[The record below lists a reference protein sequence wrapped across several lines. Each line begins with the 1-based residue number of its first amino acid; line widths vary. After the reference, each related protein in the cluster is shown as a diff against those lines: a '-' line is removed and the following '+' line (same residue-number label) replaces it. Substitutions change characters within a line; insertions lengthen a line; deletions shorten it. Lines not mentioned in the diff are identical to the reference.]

1 MWICTGDIHLVEP
14 LTGKVVRTFGTA
26 RSLGVMGLFRFLR
39 EGALESYIEPP
50 PSIPFFTKKNLP
62 SNFRFYICEVD
73 LENLS
78 EQAEYL
84 TTPTEL
90 WGIGTESVEKPFVGF
105 KPAFPLLM
113 VLPTGGAGASKFE
126 LTLGKPTSVR
136 FSKYQLSGAPMT
148 SVKVEPRSGSN
159 SAPGGIEF
167 RGTLVVRSRVQAAG
181 TLRFSLPGIRIAT
194 FVS

>member
-1 MWICTGDIHLVEP
+1 
-14 LTGKVVRTFGTA
+14 VVRTFGTA

>member
-1 MWICTGDIHLVEP
+1 LWICTGDIHLVEP

-113 VLPTGGAGASKFE
+113 VLPTGSGSQQIRTHTWQAH
-126 LTLGKPTSVR
+126 LGPFFQIPTVGR
-136 FSKYQLSGAPMT
+136 ADDKRQGGAPQWQQLRT
-148 SVKVEPRSGSN
+148 
-159 SAPGGIEF
+159 
-167 RGTLVVRSRVQAAG
+167 RGY
-181 TLRFSLPGIRIAT
+181 
-194 FVS
+194 